1 MTLEEEE
8 LFMSMTRSISR
19 QIVGGRLEMDKNLY
33 KAKYLLSL
41 IQDYVPDSM
50 TYNGHV
56 GSQHLTVY
64 FKDGEEIS
72 RFENGARTYTP
83 KFKELCHKLVDEMFE
98 GKIK

>member
-1 MTLEEEE
+1 MTREEEE
-8 LFMSMTRSISR
+8 LAIAMSRSISKK
-19 QIVGGRLEMDKNLY
+19 IVGGRLEMDKNLY

-56 GSQHLTVY
+56 DSQQVIVY

-72 RFENGARTYTP
+72 RFQNGARTYTP
-83 KFKELCHKLVDEMFE
+83 KFKELCHKLVDEMLE

>member
-1 MTLEEEE
+1 MTREE
-8 LFMSMTRSISR
+8 LDIAMSRSISR
-19 QIVGGRLEMDKNLY
+19 EIVGGRLEMDKNLY
-33 KAKYLLSL
+33 KAKYLLSF
-41 IQDYVPDSM
+41 IKDFVPDSM

-56 GSQHLTVY
+56 GSQHLLVY

-72 RFENGARTYTP
+72 RYEGGVRTYTP